1 MTGDDSRAPWSAL
14 DWFIHSEVVGSAVL
28 LAGTVAAMLWANSPW
43 AESYVHLAHTKI
55 GISVGASGLTLS
67 LQHWINDGLMAVFF
81 FVVGLE
87 IKRELVVGHLS
98 SIRQALLPVGAAVG
112 GMVCP
117 AVIYALL
124 NAGGPGA
131 HGWGIPMATDIAFAL
146 GILALLG
153 SRVPIG
159 LKVFL
164 TALAIA
170 DDLGAVLVIALV
182 YTTEIR
188 WLPLAA
194 TLACLLLLAGSIRT
208 GRRHP
213 LLNGVFVIGVWLS
226 VLASGIHATVA
237 GILIAMLVPVR
248 PRLSP
253 AEFFARVSKGI
264 AALRAVEPTRDSVL
278 ADEAQLDVLM
288 RLDDATTDMRP
299 PGLTL
304 ERFLHPLQAFLVLP
318 LFAFV
323 NAGVSIGTRAL
334 DTLAHPVALGI
345 LAGLVLGKVVGV
357 SLSSWLVVRWGS
369 ARLPDG
375 VTWPQIVGAGL
386 LAGVGFT
393 MSLFVGEL
401 AFGGDTL
408 RDAAKLGILGASL
421 ASGACGYLVLRII
434 LSRPS

>member
-1 MTGDDSRAPWSAL
+1 MTGDSRGPSSAL
-14 DWFIHSEVVGSAVL
+14 DWFIHSEVAGSAVL

-43 AESYVHLAHTKI
+43 AESYDHLAHTEI
-55 GISVGASGLTLS
+55 GISVGARGLVLS

-98 SIRQALLPVGAAVG
+98 SARQALLPVAAAIG
-112 GMVCP
+112 GMACP
-117 AVIYALL
+117 AMLYALL

-182 YTTEIR
+182 YTTKIR
-188 WLPLAA
+188 WLPLAV
-194 TLACLLLLAGSIRT
+194 TLACLLLLAVSIRT
-208 GRRHP
+208 HRPHP
-213 LLNGVFVIGVWLS
+213 LINGALVIGVWLS

-237 GILIAMLVPVR
+237 GILVALLVPVR

-253 AEFFARVSKGI
+253 SEFFDMVSQGLT
-264 AALRAVEPTRDSVL
+264 ALRAVEPTRDSVV
-278 ADEAQLDVLM
+278 ADRAQLDLLV
-288 RLDDATTDMRP
+288 RLDDAASDMRP

-304 ERFLHPLQAFLVLP
+304 ERFLHPVQAFFILP

-334 DTLAHPVALGI
+334 DTLAHPVTLGVI
-345 LAGLVLGKVVGV
+345 TGLVAGKVVGV
-357 SLSSWLVVRWGS
+357 SVTSWLVVRWGG

-375 VTWPQIVGAGL
+375 VTWAQIVGAGL

-401 AFGGDTL
+401 AFDAETL
-408 RDAAKLGILGASL
+408 RNAAKLGILVASL
-421 ASGACGYLVLRII
+421 GAGAFGYLLLRLVLGR
-434 LSRPS
+434 RT